1 MGLVEII
8 FFLLFLIS
16 IPVGIVLLVF
26 FLRYAFAK
34 DDKKYKMLLSAVT
47 VELVLT
53 AVMFVICSAWVL
65 VSIWNARG
73 ESMEK
78 RMNHTDFEVERNEFT
93 ELASSLMHNECY
105 EEPFE
110 YMWERCVM
118 DQYTFLY
125 RIYSGAAENGYEEY
139 ADKAEEYKQKLLS
152 VCDNVTYSE
161 NEPYVD
167 YFLKYVREE
176 E

>member
-1 MGLVEII
+1 MGVII
-8 FFLLFLIS
+8 FVLLAVS
-16 IPVGIVLLVF
+16 IPVGIALLVF
-26 FLRYAFAK
+26 FLRYAGAK
-34 DDKKYKMLLSAVT
+34 DDKRYKMLLSAVT
-47 VELVLT
+47 VELVIT
-53 AVMFVICSAWVL
+53 AVMFIVCSVWVF
-65 VSIWNARG
+65 VTIWNARG
-73 ESMEK
+73 ESTED
-78 RMNHTDFEVERNEFT
+78 RMNHVSFEAENNRFT
-93 ELASSLMHNECY
+93 ELATSLNYYECY

-125 RIYSGAAENGYEEY
+125 RIYSGAVENGFEEY
-139 ADKAEEYKQKLLS
+139 TDKAEEYIQKLLS

-167 YFLKYVREE
+167 YFLKYVSEE

>member
-1 MGLVEII
+1 MGVII
-8 FFLLFLIS
+8 FVLLAVS
-16 IPVGIVLLVF
+16 IPVGIALLVF
-26 FLRYAFAK
+26 FLRYAGAK

-47 VELVLT
+47 TELVIT
-53 AVMFVICSAWVL
+53 TVMFIVCSVWVF
-65 VSIWNARG
+65 VTIWNARG
-73 ESMEK
+73 ESTED
-78 RMNHTDFEVERNEFT
+78 RMNNVDWEVEHNEFT
-93 ELASSLMHNECY
+93 ELASSLMHYECY

-125 RIYSGAAENGYEEY
+125 RIYSGAVENGFEEY
-139 ADKAEEYKQKLLS
+139 TDKAEEYKQKILS
-152 VCDNVTYSE
+152 ICENVTHSE
-161 NEPYVD
+161 NEPYVN

>member
-1 MGLVEII
+1 MGVII
-8 FFLLFLIS
+8 FVLLAVS
-16 IPVGIVLLVF
+16 IPVGIALLVF
-26 FLRYAFAK
+26 FLRYAGAK
-34 DDKKYKMLLSAVT
+34 DDKRYKMLLSAVT
-47 VELVLT
+47 VELVIT
-53 AVMFVICSAWVL
+53 AVMFIVCSVWVF
-65 VSIWNARG
+65 VTIWNARG
-73 ESMEK
+73 ESTEE
-78 RMNHTDFEVERNEFT
+78 RMNNVDWEVEHNEFT
-93 ELASSLMHNECY
+93 ELASSLMHYECY

-125 RIYSGAAENGYEEY
+125 RIYSGAVENGFEEY
-139 ADKAEEYKQKLLS
+139 TDKAEEYIQKLLS

-167 YFLKYVREE
+167 YFLKYVSEE